1 MKEIYL
7 DNSATTKAFP
17 EVIDL
22 ISKVM
27 GEDYGNPSSMHHM
40 GVMAEERLKHS
51 SLILAKILGCGEKN
65 IYYTSGGTESDNIA
79 ILGAA
84 KALERRGKHII
95 TTKIEHPAVL
105 NTMKHL
111 EDEGFSVTCLGTD
124 ESGRISLEELEDALT
139 PGTILVS
146 VMHTNNEIGS
156 LQPLEEAGK
165 LIRAKCPECYFHV
178 DAVQGF
184 GKARI
189 NPGRMNIDLLS
200 ASSHKIHGPKGCGLL
215 YIGDGVRIV
224 SPVYGGGQQKGIRSG
239 TENVPGIS
247 GMALAAQ
254 MLYEKL
260 DEDVSSLYD
269 LKKYFIGNALKIEG
283 ISINGLTCEGPEGA
297 CGTAPHI
304 ISVSVRDVRAEVL
317 LHALE
322 DKGIYVSAGSACST
336 HKRTPS
342 ATLSSIGLDSGLLE
356 STIRI
361 SMSVLTT
368 REEIDETLKA
378 LSELVPMLRR
388 FTRK

>member
-22 ISKVM
+22 ISRVM
-27 GEDYGNPSSMHHM
+27 EEDYGNPSSMHHM
-40 GVMAEERLKHS
+40 GVVAEGRLKES
-51 SLILAKILGCGEKN
+51 TNILSGILGCTEKN
-65 IYYTSGGTESDNIA
+65 IFYTSGGTESDNIA

-95 TTKIEHPAVL
+95 TTKIEHPAVM
-105 NTMKHL
+105 NTVKHL
-111 EDEGFSVTCLGTD
+111 EDEGFEVSYLGTGAN
-124 ESGRISLEELEDALT
+124 GRISLDELSESLT
-139 PGTILVS
+139 EGTVLVS
-146 VMHTNNEIGS
+146 IMHTNNEIGS
-156 LQPLEEAGK
+156 LQPIEEAGK
-165 LIRAKCPECYFHV
+165 LIKEKCPECLFHV

-189 NPGRMNIDLLS
+189 TPSRMKIDLLS

-224 SPVYGGGQQKGIRSG
+224 SPVYGGGQQRGIRSG

-247 GMALAAQ
+247 GMALAAK

-260 DEDVSSLYD
+260 DVDTAKLYE
-269 LKKYFIGNALKIEG
+269 LKKYFIENALKTDG
-283 ISINGLTCEGPEGA
+283 ISINGLTAEGPAGA
-297 CGTAPHI
+297 EGTAPHI
-304 ISVSVRDVRAEVL
+304 ISVSVKDVRAEVL
-317 LHALE
+317 LHSLE

-342 ATLSSIGLDSGLLE
+342 ATLTSIGLDKGLLE
-356 STIRI
+356 STVRI

-378 LSELVPMLRR
+378 LSEIVPMLRR